1 MNCWSELKWECPLN
15 AGDWWAFKLLKGIAP
30 GYFSNNS
37 STNTPSLDSIAL
49 FPRVYQQRLNIQ
61 QTANLCEQNSNWWV
75 IRWVMMIKMD
85 LRNEQTKRSQYSGA
99 KSLFIINWAR
109 SWTRLILWVWLV
121 HFAALFQTNW
131 IFEPVFSLKVP
142 ALDPDPIHYRFLLF
156 FCGWK
161 IWNLKLIKIIR
172 SVI

>member
-1 MNCWSELKWECPLN
+1 M
-15 AGDWWAFKLLKGIAP
+15 
-30 GYFSNNS
+30 
-37 STNTPSLDSIAL
+37 NTPSLDSIAL

-85 LRNEQTKRSQYSGA
+85 LWNEQTKRSQYSGA

-121 HFAALFQTNW
+121 HFAALFSKKLNFWASFFAQSPRPRPWPWPNSLSLF
-131 IFEPVFSLKVP
+131 IVF
-142 ALDPDPIHYRFLLF
+142 F
-156 FCGWK
+156 FWK
-161 IWNLKLIKIIR
+161 IWNFWKLIKIIR
-172 SVI
+172 SVIKRLEQKLWIQQK